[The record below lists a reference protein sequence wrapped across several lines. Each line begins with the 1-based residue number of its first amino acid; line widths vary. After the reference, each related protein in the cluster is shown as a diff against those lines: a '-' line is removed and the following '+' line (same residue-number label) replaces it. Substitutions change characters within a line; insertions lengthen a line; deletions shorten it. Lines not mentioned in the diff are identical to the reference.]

1 MNEFFKKFFS
11 GFIIA
16 ILILSSVLMLTPK
29 KAQALV
35 VFDPKVFAA
44 TLADTAKTIA
54 QWIKEE
60 VLRGVRDAVVH
71 EILNQIADQVIQW
84 VQGGGEP
91 RFIGN
96 WEDYLN
102 QAYSQGKNEAVNEI
116 PADYICPDFRDELQ
130 QTLGVSFPDM
140 NSARPSQ
147 DEFTGKI
154 QCTRRSEN
162 DNELSFLAPQDTYYG
177 ALDIIQN
184 RMTEKGIVRAQAA
197 QNEAIAGQGYLSA
210 KKCLET
216 NNVGECIRE
225 IITTPG
231 QTIKDVVSRALTI
244 DIDFMSNVQSP
255 FSALVNA
262 LISRFIQ
269 KGLDQMGLS
278 TSAGGT
284 TISSS
289 GSGWSEESSDAASQ
303 LKSQIINDTQNLLN
317 HENNLLS
324 IKKQSLDT
332 ANKIVE
338 NCLNHQDASEKVS
351 SLTQEIAT
359 IQNIVNQ
366 LNFILNEARTA
377 TTPAELQTAQKD
389 YNNFILQ
396 NQGLYENSITN
407 DDINAAQEELQQ
419 LQNQYHWCI
428 IRV

>member
-29 KAQALV
+29 KAQALI
-35 VFDPKVFAA
+35 VFDPKVFHA
-44 TLADTAKTIA
+44 TLLDTAKTIA

-60 VLRGVRDAVVH
+60 ALRGIRDAVVH
-71 EILNQIADQVIQW
+71 EILNQIADQVVQW
-84 VQGGGEP
+84 VQGDGEP

-102 QAYSQGKNEAVNEI
+102 QAYAQGQNEVINEI
-116 PADYICPDFRDELQ
+116 PADYIDPEFRDEIQ
-130 QTLGVSFPDM
+130 QTLGVSFPDI
-140 NSARPSQ
+140 NSAWPSK
-147 DEFTGKI
+147 DGFAEKI
-154 QCTRRSEN
+154 RNSHNYYDILNMIEN
-162 DNELSFLAPQDTYYG
+162 EKIKRG
-177 ALDIIQN
+177 AA
-184 RMTEKGIVRAQAA
+184 RAQAA

-225 IITTPG
+225 IISTPG

-278 TSAGGT
+278 TSMEGT

-289 GSGWSEESSDAASQ
+289 GSGWSEESSDAMSQ

-324 IKKQSLDT
+324 IKKQSLDV

-366 LNFILNEARTA
+366 LNFILNEAQTA
-377 TTPAELQTAQKD
+377 TAPEELRKAQKD

-419 LQNQYHWCI
+419 LQHQYRWCI